1 MLNPVTGGRLELDLA
16 TGMFIEEYSN
26 TNSIDTN
33 NSSGYAID
41 GKAKI
46 EQQINVGDASDG
58 DVTVPLSGTYTMD
71 TDSLISNR
79 TVPDAVAFNADS
91 FTTNTVVLTDTPSGI
106 AAGDEVIIYCAQGHG
121 THTRTSGNTA
131 PNSRRVNVGNY
142 EFLTVDSVDAGSK
155 TITFTTTKEK
165 YYGNA
170 SGSDSTVGT
179 GGSEMKVIVQR
190 VPHYANLT
198 VSESATMTAS
208 RWNGT
213 KGGLMIFRVGGTL
226 TNNGIIDAAG
236 IGYRGGPAG
245 AAFSSRGAT
254 GESIMGGPFGY
265 SSDSIARNDAGGG
278 SHSGKGTGGNHH
290 GDDELVD
297 GNTTGNYYN
306 YTNPYDYLQFS
317 GNILSSITDY
327 SKLLFGSGGAGVRNG
342 HGGDGGGIIYFHA
355 NVYVQDGTANIR
367 SSYHNGGWSQPSD
380 SNRKPGYGAG
390 GEIQIFVNSVTL
402 TGNSFSVAGAGYTA
416 NGSVTRS
423 SSGRFRMT
431 YVSLSGSIYS
441 GTYFYSSQI
450 AGAFSTSAIIQ
461 STNILSS
468 AGQVDSIQ
476 SLLTTMNTLPGSSAA
491 TVQFAQ
497 GTGTGYY
504 WQDSTGGSGLSNTI
518 PIGTSQ
524 TTSLSSLN
532 WSGSNFY
539 YKISLSGNGSATP
552 IIDQLKVDYSP
563 DIYIGTEQNWIS
575 QALGDGTKRI
585 SPTSFTAY
593 WTDDSDSIKPKYQLI
608 GSNTSD
614 FASTNVYPGAS
625 DYYQDG
631 GTYDIDNAVSFDLT
645 TAVTQYNK
653 YWKIKV
659 YISSGP
665 TITDAPTVDRVK
677 LNVNL
682 ESDFDNKGIAQAWV
696 NFIGVTGG
704 NATITD
710 SLNVSSVNRI
720 STGVYNVNFSEN
732 FDDANYMFTAGGYQN
747 DGGWPVAPVRDLT
760 GAISASGYQIAI
772 VSGQTRIDSTGEGV
786 YLSFLGS

>member
-1 MLNPVTGGRLELDLA
+1 
-16 TGMFIEEYSN
+16 
-26 TNSIDTN
+26 
-33 NSSGYAID
+33 
-41 GKAKI
+41 
-46 EQQINVGDASDG
+46 
-58 DVTVPLSGTYTMD
+58 
-71 TDSLISNR
+71 
-79 TVPDAVAFNADS
+79 
-91 FTTNTVVLTDTPSGI
+91 
-106 AAGDEVIIYCAQGHG
+106 
-121 THTRTSGNTA
+121 
-131 PNSRRVNVGNY
+131 
-142 EFLTVDSVDAGSK
+142 
-155 TITFTTTKEK
+155 
-165 YYGNA
+165 
-170 SGSDSTVGT
+170 
-179 GGSEMKVIVQR
+179 
-190 VPHYANLT
+190 
-198 VSESATMTAS
+198 
-208 RWNGT
+208 
-213 KGGLMIFRVGGTL
+213 
-226 TNNGIIDAAG
+226 
-236 IGYRGGPAG
+236 
-245 AAFSSRGAT
+245 
-254 GESIMGGPFGY
+254 
-265 SSDSIARNDAGGG
+265 
-278 SHSGKGTGGNHH
+278 
-290 GDDELVD
+290 
-297 GNTTGNYYN
+297 
-306 YTNPYDYLQFS
+306 
-317 GNILSSITDY
+317 
-327 SKLLFGSGGAGVRNG
+327 
-342 HGGDGGGIIYFHA
+342 
-355 NVYVQDGTANIR
+355 
-367 SSYHNGGWSQPSD
+367 
-380 SNRKPGYGAG
+380 
-390 GEIQIFVNSVTL
+390 
-402 TGNSFSVAGAGYTA
+402 
-416 NGSVTRS
+416 
-423 SSGRFRMT
+423 MT